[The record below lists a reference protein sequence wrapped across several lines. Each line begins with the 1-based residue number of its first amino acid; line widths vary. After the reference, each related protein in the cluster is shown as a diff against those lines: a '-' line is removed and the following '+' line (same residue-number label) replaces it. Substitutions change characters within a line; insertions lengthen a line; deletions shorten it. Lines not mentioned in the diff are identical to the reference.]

1 MRIRVLTGPI
11 GAMALVPLAA
21 LAQTPAPKPAFE
33 VASIRTASLPTP
45 EQFRS
50 GHIHLGIKVDKAAV
64 DIGAMSIA
72 DLLPYAFRV
81 KAYQISGPAWMHEA
95 RWDISAKLPDGASP
109 DQVPEMLQ
117 ALLTDRFK
125 LAVHR
130 EMRDLPV
137 YELVAGKGGPKLEPA
152 AAADEPAPAAD
163 GDKNPGPPG
172 LFFGGFGG
180 GAQANVRP
188 NPDGRGAV
196 ITGGPMGTMKV
207 SMGTSGGMHMEF
219 SRITMPAFVDMLN
232 SFLDKPVLDGTGLK
246 GNYKIALELP
256 MEAMLAM
263 IQKMA
268 QSAGF
273 PLPGPGDAGRGG
285 FGGPGGAP
293 PGGPQG
299 LGAAL
304 AAGLEPST
312 APVFQAVQQ
321 LGLKLD
327 SRKAPLQTIVVDHLE
342 KTPTEN

>member
-1 MRIRVLTGPI
+1 MQIRVLAGLV
-11 GAMALVPLAA
+11 GAMALVPPAA
-21 LAQTPAPKPAFE
+21 VAQTPAPAFE
-33 VASIRTASLPTP
+33 VASIRAASLPSP

-50 GHIHLGIKVDKAAV
+50 GQIHLGLKVDKAAV

-81 KAYQISGPAWMHEA
+81 KAYQISGPTWMREA
-95 RWDISAKLPDGASP
+95 RWNISAKLPESASP

-117 ALLTDRFK
+117 TLLADRFK

-137 YELVAGKGGPKLEPA
+137 YELVQGKGGAKLEPA
-152 AAADEPAPAAD
+152 AAGEEPAPAAD
-163 GDKNPGPPG
+163 ADRNPGPPG
-172 LFFGGFGG
+172 FLLGGFGG

-196 ITGGPMGTMKV
+196 ITGGPMGTTKV
-207 SMGTSGGMHMEF
+207 SMGTNGMHMEF
-219 SRITMPAFVDMLN
+219 SKLTMPAFVDMLN

-246 GNYKIALELP
+246 GSYKVALDLP
-256 MEAMLAM
+256 MEVMLAM

-268 QSAGF
+268 QSEGF
-273 PLPGPGDAGRGG
+273 PLPGPGAEGRGG

-299 LGAAL
+299 PGAAL

-312 APVFQAVQQ
+312 VPVFQAVQQ

-327 SRKAPLQTIVVDHLE
+327 SRKAPLETIVVDHLE